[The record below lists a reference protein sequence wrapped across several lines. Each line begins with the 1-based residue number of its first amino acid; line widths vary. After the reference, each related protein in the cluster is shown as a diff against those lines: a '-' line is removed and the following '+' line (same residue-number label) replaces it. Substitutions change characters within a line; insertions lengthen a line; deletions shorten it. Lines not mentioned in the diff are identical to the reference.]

1 MNLRTEKFKLLLH
14 RIKYNHL
21 KYKALNNRRSAPG
34 VVLTLVKMCI
44 IFYGAMPLKGQYL
57 QIKPKQEVKIAG
69 GLALHAGVN
78 LLMEHNH
85 WGGPIRTWE
94 VPVLDGLAQ
103 YRLQPSTAKISDG
116 MAMGTAVAAGM
127 LTLALP
133 KNQRIEYMVL
143 GLQNVWLT
151 ANITQ
156 TVKVLAARNRPYTQA
171 PGFVSGSRDDHYSF
185 FSGHSSITAS
195 VATTALMVA
204 LNQRNLVSWGRP
216 AAYAAGGL
224 ALTTAALRIAA
235 GKHYPSDVVT
245 GLLVGI
251 GVSIINTKL
260 HENR

>member
-21 KYKALNNRRSAPG
+21 KNKALNNRRSAPG

-44 IFYGAMPLKGQYL
+44 IFYCAMPLKGQYL
-57 QIKPKQEVKIAG
+57 QLKPKQEVKIAG
-69 GLALHAGVN
+69 GVALHAGVN

-133 KNQRIEYMVL
+133 KNQRTEYMVL

-171 PGFVSGSRDDHYSF
+171 PGFISGSRDDHYSF
-185 FSGHSSITAS
+185 FSGHSSITATA
-195 VATTALMVA
+195 ATTAIMMA
-204 LNQRNLVSWGRP
+204 LNQPNMPNWGKA
-216 AAYAAGGL
+216 AAYTAGGL
-224 ALTTAALRIAA
+224 AITTATLRIAA

-245 GLLVGI
+245 GILVGV
-251 GVSIINTKL
+251 GVALINTKL
-260 HENR
+260 HVNR

>member
-1 MNLRTEKFKLLLH
+1 MKNKELNTAQRTT
-14 RIKYNHL
+14 
-21 KYKALNNRRSAPG
+21 G
-34 VVLTLVKMCI
+34 VCLTLVKLCI
-44 IFYGAMPLKGQYL
+44 IFFCGGMVHGQYL
-57 QIKPKQEVKIAG
+57 QISPRQEVKIGG

-103 YRLQPSTAKISDG
+103 YRLAPKTARVSDG
-116 MAMGTAVAAGM
+116 MAMGTAVAAGV

-133 KNQRIEYMVL
+133 KNQRTEYMVV

-171 PGFVSGSRDDHYSF
+171 PGFVSGSPDDHYSF

-204 LNQRNLVSWGRP
+204 LNQRDLVSWGRP

-260 HENR
+260 HETQ

>member
-1 MNLRTEKFKLLLH
+1 
-14 RIKYNHL
+14 
-21 KYKALNNRRSAPG
+21 
-34 VVLTLVKMCI
+34 MCI

-133 KNQRIEYMVL
+133 KNQRTEYMV
-143 GLQNVWLT
+143 V
-151 ANITQ
+151 
-156 TVKVLAARNRPYTQA
+156 
-171 PGFVSGSRDDHYSF
+171 
-185 FSGHSSITAS
+185 
-195 VATTALMVA
+195 
-204 LNQRNLVSWGRP
+204 
-216 AAYAAGGL
+216 
-224 ALTTAALRIAA
+224 
-235 GKHYPSDVVT
+235 
-245 GLLVGI
+245 
-251 GVSIINTKL
+251 
-260 HENR
+260 

>member
-1 MNLRTEKFKLLLH
+1 
-14 RIKYNHL
+14 
-21 KYKALNNRRSAPG
+21 
-34 VVLTLVKMCI
+34 
-44 IFYGAMPLKGQYL
+44 
-57 QIKPKQEVKIAG
+57 
-69 GLALHAGVN
+69 
-78 LLMEHNH
+78 MEHNH

-133 KNQRIEYMVL
+133 KNQRTEYMVV

-204 LNQRNLVSWGRP
+204 LNQRDLVSWGRP
-216 AAYAAGGL
+216 AAYAAGSL